1 MNSAS
6 LFMPNISAAIYTW
19 SRRTALLRR
28 KTIFYVHAYSFRYYG
43 SNIDREQALKE
54 A

>member
-6 LFMPNISAAIYTW
+6 LFMPNISYTFAAIYTW

-43 SNIDREQALKE
+43 SNIESRR
-54 A
+54 